1 VLECREPAT
10 GYHAF
15 VVIHSTVR
23 GPAIGGIR
31 RRSYPDRIAALADA
45 AALARGMSYKSALAD
60 LPFGGGKSVIA
71 EAAGTS
77 RHALYRMHALVL
89 EKLSGRYIG
98 AQDLGTT
105 RDDVA
110 DMREVTGFLAG
121 LTDPA
126 PWTARGVRRGIEAA
140 AMHRWQSADLHGC
153 RVALQGCG
161 AVGYHLARE
170 LHNAGAILIAADPDP
185 VRLHCVVTEFDA
197 VAVEPDR
204 ILHIEADVFAP
215 CAVGAILDA
224 DSITRLKVAVVA
236 GAANNQLC
244 DDDDDA
250 RDLDDRGI
258 LFVPDYLI
266 NVGGLMTAGV
276 DLLGWPL
283 VELERRVDDVY
294 ARTLRILDA
303 AAHASVPPLAIADAT
318 AAERLRVPAPVY
330 VGRRHRP
337 T

>member
-1 VLECREPAT
+1 MT
-10 GYHAF
+10 
-15 VVIHSTVR
+15 
-23 GPAIGGIR
+23 
-31 RRSYPDRIAALADA
+31 
-45 AALARGMSYKSALAD
+45 YKSALAD

-71 EAAGTS
+71 EAAGAS
-77 RHALYRMHALVL
+77 RQALYRAHALVL
-89 EKLSGRYIG
+89 EELGGRYIG

-110 DMREVTGFLAG
+110 GMREVTGFLAG

-126 PWTARGVRRGIEAA
+126 PRTARSVRRGIEAA
-140 AMHRWQSADLHGC
+140 AMHRWQSADLRGC

-170 LHNAGAILIAADPDP
+170 LHESGAILIAADPDP
-185 VRLHCVVTEFDA
+185 VRVRRVATEFGA
-197 VAVEPDR
+197 VAVEPDG
-204 ILHIEADVFAP
+204 IMHIEADVFAP

-224 DSITRLKVAVVA
+224 DSIARLKVAVVA

-244 DDDDDA
+244 DDDGA

-266 NVGGLMTAGV
+266 IVGGLMTAGV

-283 VELERRVDDVY
+283 VELERRVDEVY
-294 ARTLRILDA
+294 ARTLHILDE
-303 AAHASVPPLAIADAT
+303 AAHAGVTPLAIAHAT
-318 AAERLRVPAPVY
+318 AAERLHVPTPVY
-330 VGRRHRP
+330 VGRRHSP